1 MQVDTYKINTLIDSL
16 LIGNKTDENIAY
28 LYSFLIKENYNL
40 AIAQIRKHN
49 NALLKESYNAY
60 N

>member
-1 MQVDTYKINTLIDSL
+1 MQIDTYKINRLIDSL

-28 LYSFLIKENYNL
+28 LYDFLIKENYNL

>member
-1 MQVDTYKINTLIDSL
+1 MQIDTYKINTLIDSL

-28 LYSFLIKENYNL
+28 LYDFLIKENYNL

-49 NALLKESYNAY
+49 NALLREAYSAY

>member
-1 MQVDTYKINTLIDSL
+1 MQIDTYKINTLIDSL

-28 LYSFLIKENYNL
+28 LYDFLIKENYNL

>member
-1 MQVDTYKINTLIDSL
+1 MQIDTYKINTLIDSL

-28 LYSFLIKENYNL
+28 LYDFLTKENYNL

>member
-28 LYSFLIKENYNL
+28 LYDFLVKEDYNL

-49 NALLKESYNAY
+49 DALLKESYNAY

>member
-1 MQVDTYKINTLIDSL
+1 MIDSL

-28 LYSFLIKENYNL
+28 LYDFLIKENYNL

-49 NALLKESYNAY
+49 NALLREAYSAY

>member
-28 LYSFLIKENYNL
+28 LYTFLTKEDCNL

-49 NALLKESYNAY
+49 DALLKESYNAY

>member
-1 MQVDTYKINTLIDSL
+1 MKIDIYKINTLIDSL

-28 LYSFLIKENYNL
+28 LYDFLIKENYNL

-49 NALLKESYNAY
+49 DALLKESYSAY